1 MTPQEV
7 NEFVALL
14 EDFYPQRFSRLPSP
28 QLWLWYTDLEPF
40 APATCLEAHRRWVR
54 WHRNDPPELAEVVRA
69 CKEVE
74 HEAARWRSPAD
85 TLPLERSTELG
96 IILKYLAQFSA
107 RHLGPWQDEDG
118 VVHPKLSFEE
128 IAALCGSLS
137 ATYRH
142 RPELAHDFAVLSTEY
157 AAMAQPKDSPFE
169 QGVWERVPSPAR
181 AGQYATTAGS
191 TR

>member
-14 EDFYPQRFSRLPSP
+14 EDSYPQRFSRLPSP

-40 APATCLEAHRRWVR
+40 TPATCLEAHRRWMR
-54 WHRNDPPELAEVVRA
+54 YHRETPPELAEIVRY
-69 CKEVE
+69 CKEVVY
-74 HEAARWRSPAD
+74 EAARWRSPAD
-85 TLPLERSTELG
+85 ALPLVRSPDEG
-96 IILKYLAQFSA
+96 IILKYMAQFSA
-107 RHLGPWQDEDG
+107 RYLGAVQDDNG

-142 RPELAHDFAVLSTEY
+142 RPALAHAFAVLSTKY
-157 AAMAQPKDSPFE
+157 AALA
-169 QGVWERVPSPAR
+169 
-181 AGQYATTAGS
+181 
-191 TR
+191 

>member
-1 MTPQEV
+1 MT
-7 NEFVALL
+7 
-14 EDFYPQRFSRLPSP
+14 FSRLSV
-28 QLWLWYTDLEPF
+28 QQRWLWYRDLETYQV
-40 APATCLEAHRRWVR
+40 ATALQALERWVR
-54 WHRNDPPELAEVVRA
+54 WHRKDPPELAEVVRG

-74 HEAARWRSPAD
+74 YEAARWRSPAD
-85 TLPLERSTELG
+85 ALPRERSVEQG

-107 RHLGPWQDEDG
+107 RHLGAWQDEDG

-142 RPELAHDFAVLSTEY
+142 RPELAHEFALLSTDY
-157 AAMAQPKDSPFE
+157 AAMAPPKDAPCE
-169 QGVWERVPSPAR
+169 PVVWERGPAPAR